1 MGRLVDYLVALL
13 VRNLVINYYQHH
25 FFILNFDDKEILL
38 IAASPTYHERVK
50 HIEIDC
56 DLKGRWWHRSIFTKF
71 HRMLFKMYVQCLLF
85 GAGWSVYLIVLL
97 IYDYPNF
104 YSSLFLLFN
113 FLLSVFIY
121 NHVLCDSGHKKKI
134 VKSKGLT
141 FHFCQQEVVLIY
153 PVSFLCI
160 KHFSFRILTL
170 IILIEMFLFF
180 YFQR

>member
-25 FFILNFDDKEILL
+25 LFILNFDVKEILL
-38 IAASPTYHERVK
+38 IAASPYHERAK

-56 DLKGRWWHRSIFTKF
+56 DLKGHWWHRSIFTKF

-104 YSSLFLLFN
+104 YSSLFF
-113 FLLSVFIY
+113 
-121 NHVLCDSGHKKKI
+121 
-134 VKSKGLT
+134 
-141 FHFCQQEVVLIY
+141 
-153 PVSFLCI
+153 
-160 KHFSFRILTL
+160 
-170 IILIEMFLFF
+170 
-180 YFQR
+180 